1 MAAETKRKDRNV
13 SNENGSMWKWA
24 FFMVCVVCACVG
36 FGLWARAARDASVA
50 NAENAVTPV
59 ECTCSCPQ
67 PKCTSGQ
74 GMVIDGY
81 NVTVALDGT
90 TKWLPPS
97 LNPEESGYVVLCRRE
112 DPELVDHPD
121 YTMTKLY
128 NYFHECLD
136 EIATLRAGYDDDVN
150 QCCWQENSFELP
162 LPEPIRVPHQMT
174 EAEYQEEL
182 NSLVGPNGEKYR

>member
-1 MAAETKRKDRNV
+1 MDQSKK
-13 SNENGSMWKWA
+13 NGLWVLGSVMMVMA
-24 FFMVCVVCACVG
+24 FF
-36 FGLWARAARDASVA
+36 AALIIIGVKFTSAVKEEAAD
-50 NAENAVTPV
+50 AVTPV

-67 PKCTSGQ
+67 TKCTSGQ

-128 NYFHECLD
+128 NYFHQCID
-136 EIATLRAGYDDDVN
+136 ELAMVRAGYDDDVN

-162 LPEPIRVPHQMT
+162 LPEPIRVPHKMT
-174 EAEYQEEL
+174 EAEWQEEL